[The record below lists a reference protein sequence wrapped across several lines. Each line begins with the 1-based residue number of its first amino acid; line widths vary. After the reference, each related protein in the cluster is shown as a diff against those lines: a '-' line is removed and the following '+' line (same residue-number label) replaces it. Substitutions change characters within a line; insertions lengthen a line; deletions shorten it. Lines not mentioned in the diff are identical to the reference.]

1 MNIKLQGL
9 LLSIEADP
17 KDYLPKGIHV
27 PEQMLE
33 KYKKDFF
40 NLGSNLKVKN
50 IGTGVTFVKEGD
62 VIHLTSSARVS
73 FYTVDD
79 VEFGVIRESDIA
91 FVVE

>member
-17 KDYLPKGIHV
+17 KDYLPKDIVV
-27 PEQMLE
+27 PEQMME

-73 FYTVDD
+73 FYTVDS